1 MLTIL
6 GYSINATIVIFDRV
20 RENLSTMQGE
30 SYRSIVN
37 ASVTQTL
44 TRSLYSNLTTLITIL
59 SLFIMAN
66 VRGISSVAEFSLPII
81 VGLVAGCFSS
91 VFVTGPLWYIM
102 KTANGRKDSVQ
113 EQGEGF
119 AAGAE
124 ISEVAF
130 ATAGSSRKHVKKDR
144 SELSSTPRRRGKNR
158 R

>member
-1 MLTIL
+1 
-6 GYSINATIVIFDRV
+6 
-20 RENLSTMQGE
+20 MQGE

-91 VFVTGPLWYIM
+91 VFVTGPLWFIM
-102 KTANGRKDSVQ
+102 KTRNGKKDIDAQ
-113 EQGEGF
+113 ESQDIF
-119 AAGAE
+119 AKTDNV
-124 ISEVAF
+124 EVAF
-130 ATAGSSRKHVKKDR
+130 ATAGSSKKHVKKDR